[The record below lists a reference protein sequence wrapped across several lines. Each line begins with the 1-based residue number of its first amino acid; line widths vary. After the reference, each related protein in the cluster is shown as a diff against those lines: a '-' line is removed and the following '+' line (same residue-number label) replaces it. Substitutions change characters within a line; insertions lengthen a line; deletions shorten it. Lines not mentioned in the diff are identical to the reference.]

1 MKKVIGI
8 IPARYQS
15 SRFPGKPLV
24 DIKGKS
30 MIRRVVEQCEKSK
43 RLTKIVVATDDK
55 RIYDH
60 VLEFGGMAM
69 MTGDFHQSG
78 TERCGEVIE
87 KLEQKG
93 EYFDVV
99 VNIQGDEPFISPIHI
114 DKVCDILLN
123 DDQAEIGTLAKRIS
137 SSSELFNENVVKVVL
152 TEGEMNGEP
161 KDALYFSRHP
171 IPFVRGKEESLW
183 LEHAEYYKHIGIYG
197 FNIDE
202 FYEIQSIEH
211 SMLEKAESLENL
223 RWLSH
228 HFTIQVTEIEEDII
242 GIDTPQDLEKILNSD
257 NF

>member
-8 IPARYQS
+8 IPARYES

-30 MIRRVVEQCEKSK
+30 MIQRVVEQCEKSK
-43 RLTKIVVATDDK
+43 RLTKVVVATDDK
-55 RIYDH
+55 RIYNH
-60 VLEFGGMAM
+60 VLDFGGMAI
-69 MTGDFHQSG
+69 MTADTHQSG

-87 KLEQKG
+87 KLESKG
-93 EYFDVV
+93 EFFDVV
-99 VNIQGDEPFISPIHI
+99 VNIQGDEPFISPNHI

-123 DDQAEIGTLAKRIS
+123 DDQAEIGTLAKRITS
-137 SSSELFNENVVKVVL
+137 SEELFNENVVKVVM
-152 TEGEMNGEP
+152 TENEGDEEP
-161 KDALYFSRHP
+161 RDALYFSRHP
-171 IPFVRGKEESLW
+171 IPFVRGEEKELW

-202 FYEIQSIEH
+202 FYEIQEIEH

-228 HFTIQVTEIEEDII
+228 HFTIQVSEIEEDII
-242 GIDTPQDLEKILNSD
+242 GIDTPEDLKRILNSD